1 MTNKVVVVTPI
12 YDAFPEIISSL
23 ICQTHKNWELLLV
36 DDNQTSTRTRD
47 IVATV
52 NDSRIKHIS
61 RPRLDAKL
69 YGHPH
74 RQWALQQMMIGQL
87 AADAQHVLITNADNY
102 YLPNYLTAMTAPFA
116 NPSIVATYCA
126 SMLHSYLGWKPIPC
140 SLALGYIDCGGVL
153 VRKQVACSVGWRS
166 FEHSS
171 DWTYFSD
178 ILAKHPSPQ
187 WAKVED
193 VLFVHN

>member
-1 MTNKVVVVTPI
+1 MVTPI

-23 ICQTHKNWELLLV
+23 ICQTHKNWELLLI

-52 NDSRIKHIS
+52 NDNRIKHIP

-74 RQWALQQMMIGQL
+74 RQWALQHLKAGQL
-87 AADAQHVLITNADNY
+87 APDADHVLITNADNY
-102 YLPNYLTAMTAPFA
+102 YLPNFLTAMVGAFA

-126 SMLHSYLGWKPIPC
+126 SMLHSYVGWKTIPC

-153 VRKQVACSVGWRS
+153 VRKQVACNVGWRS

-193 VLFVHN
+193 ILFVHN